1 MKSAEAPPS
10 LNILVNRCILSVR
23 GVRCGWNIT
32 DSSSN
37 NRPKWFLD
45 QYWSASDVP
54 PGNIVETSV
63 ELDVPDAG
71 AAMQT
76 QTELMNTGD
85 LGPYD
90 KVLNSCV
97 SHVCDILNAAGVET
111 PAAQGSA
118 QLKFLLNLLKGG

>member
-1 MKSAEAPPS
+1 MHF
-10 LNILVNRCILSVR
+10 SVEVS
-23 GVRCGWNIT
+23 GADGTLQTHQVIT
-32 DSSSN
+32 DLNGSSTSIV
-37 NRPKWFLD
+37 
-45 QYWSASDVP
+45 SAADVP
-54 PGNIVETSV
+54 PGDVVNSV

-97 SHVCDILNAAGVET
+97 SHVCDVLNAAGVET